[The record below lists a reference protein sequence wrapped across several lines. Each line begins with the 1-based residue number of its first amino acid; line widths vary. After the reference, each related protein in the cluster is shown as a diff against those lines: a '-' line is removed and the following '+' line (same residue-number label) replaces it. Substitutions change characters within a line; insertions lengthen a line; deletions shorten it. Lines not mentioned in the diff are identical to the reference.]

1 MIIWYAMIIPLL
13 AVGVLYLFFKHKTH
27 VYEILGLISIPAIV
41 ILIFYSI
48 ASNYDIQD
56 TQFKSELITR
66 IRYYESWETWKH
78 RTCSYTTCSGS
89 GKTRIC
95 TTHYYDCSY
104 CDYNKEHY
112 TAVTISGKEFSLTR
126 EKYQEL
132 LNRWKAKPKFVELNR
147 SIKYHGGCGKDGD
160 MYESSWNFDK
170 FTTESATIE
179 TSYDNRTQVALSAFN
194 YPKISKEN
202 ADSLGLFSYPEID
215 GYIQPNI
222 GFNSYWWKNKSD
234 KRFNLYQHLNGF
246 IGPNYKAH
254 VFLLFFKNKDV
265 DIAFK
270 QEAYWA
276 NGNQNEVV
284 ICIGY
289 SGNKINWVRPFSW
302 SENKRTLVDL
312 REDISELKTIDLN
325 KMYPL
330 ILNSIKLNYHYRDLD
345 KDFEYLS
352 VDLTEHE
359 LIVAYLLILVLTF
372 TLCYYFVTN
381 DFEHEK

>member
-1 MIIWYAMIIPLL
+1 
-13 AVGVLYLFFKHKTH
+13 
-27 VYEILGLISIPAIV
+27 
-41 ILIFYSI
+41 
-48 ASNYDIQD
+48 
-56 TQFKSELITR
+56 
-66 IRYYESWETWKH
+66 
-78 RTCSYTTCSGS
+78 
-89 GKTRIC
+89 
-95 TTHYYDCSY
+95 
-104 CDYNKEHY
+104 
-112 TAVTISGKEFSLTR
+112 
-126 EKYQEL
+126 
-132 LNRWKAKPKFVELNR
+132 
-147 SIKYHGGCGKDGD
+147 
-160 MYESSWNFDK
+160 
-170 FTTESATIE
+170 
-179 TSYDNRTQVALSAFN
+179 
-194 YPKISKEN
+194 
-202 ADSLGLFSYPEID
+202 
-215 GYIQPNI
+215 
-222 GFNSYWWKNKSD
+222 
-234 KRFNLYQHLNGF
+234 
-246 IGPNYKAH
+246 
-254 VFLLFFKNKDV
+254 LLFFKNKDV